1 MGDEITYDL
10 VYVLTLLSS
19 LPPLSG
25 ESTCMTLLSL
35 YVQCRTAGGWTD
47 PFVQAAEQ
55 NSFFVAA
62 GWPDACFTLNRS
74 RYGRHRGAGEMK
86 AGGAGGN

>member
-1 MGDEITYDL
+1 MQD
-10 VYVLTLLSS
+10 S
-19 LPPLSG
+19 
-25 ESTCMTLLSL
+25 
-35 YVQCRTAGGWTD
+35 RGWTD
-47 PFVQAAEQ
+47 PFVVQAAEQ